1 MGGLD
6 YSQVGYVSY
15 MKEPTPQS
23 IPSQPVRLVVATRP
37 GFLTASAV
45 PVLIGLAV
53 AGLTGSIDWITG
65 LLTLL
70 GAVLAH
76 AGANVLNDYYDTR
89 AGCDDANDDRVF
101 PFTGGSRMIQNELL
115 TLESTQR
122 LGWGLLASVVV
133 IGLVLTAVSG
143 PALLAIGIAG
153 LLIGWAYSAPPLRL
167 CARGLGELGVALGFG
182 LLIPLG
188 TCYVQTSMLS
198 AVAMAAGL
206 PFALLITL
214 VLYINQFPDLRADAA
229 TGKRNWVVR
238 LGVQRAR
245 VGYPLIV
252 AAAYASLAAFIAAD
266 ILPISAAAGLLALP
280 LHLQGGRGLWHGAA
294 TPEALRPAIVLT
306 LNGTMLHGLLLAI
319 GIAAGPMLAAV
330 WPW

>member
-1 MGGLD
+1 MSVRAHPLNDG
-6 YSQVGYVSY
+6 SQ
-15 MKEPTPQS
+15 MKEPTPES
-23 IPSQPVRLVVATRP
+23 ISSQPLRLVVATRP

-53 AGLTGSIDWITG
+53 AGRAGSIDWITG

-89 AGCDDANDDRVF
+89 AGCDDVNDDRVF
-101 PFTGGSRMIQNELL
+101 PFTGGSRMIQNGLL

-122 LGWGLLASVVV
+122 LGWGLIASAVV
-133 IGLVLTAVSG
+133 IGLALTAISG
-143 PALLAIGIAG
+143 PALLVIGIAG
-153 LLIGWAYSAPPLRL
+153 LLIGWAYSAPPFRL
-167 CARGLGELGVALGFG
+167 CARGLGELGVGLGFG

-188 TCYVQTSMLS
+188 TVYVQTAVLS
-198 AVAMAAGL
+198 IVALAAGL
-206 PFALLITL
+206 SSALLIAL

-245 VGYPLIV
+245 AGYPLI
-252 AAAYASLAAFIAAD
+252 AGTAYASLAAFIATG
-266 ILPISAAAGLLALP
+266 ILPVSAAAGLLALP
-280 LHLQGGRGLWHGAA
+280 LHVRGGRGLWRSAA
-294 TPEALRPAIVLT
+294 TPAALRPAIVAT

-319 GIAAGPMLAAV
+319 GIAAGPMLATIAT
-330 WPW
+330 P